1 MKTSARF
8 FQSCVAFSEKLDFP
22 EENISKQSEYSYVLS
37 ELPSNYPIIYLHFR
51 WVECVVSDPMFFSL
65 CTEYCPVH
73 LALID
78 EVVTCHPL
86 LHQRVL
92 ELFIQLFEAHYENLE
107 ILAQLEIKKMLLDR
121 LVNLLSK
128 GFVIPVVKYILACW
142 QGTDTDIS
150 LVRYFVK
157 ETLDTIAPP
166 YSLEFVQ
173 LFLPLVENDE
183 ITESMRNEEEDPVSE
198 FIVHCRANFDL

>member
-1 MKTSARF
+1 MFRQQALLFCEIFEFYINNTFRKSF
-8 FQSCVAFSEKLDFP
+8 
-22 EENISKQSEYSYVLS
+22 ISGV
-37 ELPSNYPIIYLHFR
+37 IR

-65 CTEYCPVH
+65 STEYCPVH

-92 ELFIQLFEAHYENLE
+92 ELFIQLFEAHYESLE

-128 GFVIPVVKYILACW
+128 GYVIPVVKYIKVCW
-142 QGTDTDIS
+142 ENTDTDVS
-150 LVRYFVK
+150 LIRYFVR
-157 ETLDTIAPP
+157 EVLDTIAPP
-166 YSLEFVQ
+166 YSNEFVQ

-183 ITESMRNEEEDPVSE
+183 ITESMRNDGEEDPVSE
-198 FIVHCRANFDL
+198 FIVHCRANFSLP

>member
-1 MKTSARF
+1 MDNLLSYCGLVDVRISASGEDLPVISMLGF
-8 FQSCVAFSEKLDFP
+8 FGKP
-22 EENISKQSEYSYVLS
+22 TYSI
-37 ELPSNYPIIYLHFR
+37 IIYLHFR

-142 QGTDTDIS
+142 QGSDTDIS
-150 LVRYFVK
+150 LIRYFVK

-183 ITESMRNEEEDPVSE
+183 ITESMRNEDEDPVSE

>member
-1 MKTSARF
+1 M
-8 FQSCVAFSEKLDFP
+8 L
-22 EENISKQSEYSYVLS
+22 ISKFFWQTYSI
-37 ELPSNYPIIYLHFR
+37 IIYLHFR

-142 QGTDTDIS
+142 QGSDTDIS
-150 LVRYFVK
+150 LIRYFVK

-183 ITESMRNEEEDPVSE
+183 ITESMRNEDEDPVSE